1 MTAHIDL
8 HQPNCP
14 KETIDTFRSHLL
26 SLCSQSLS
34 TSGTILVVSYDRN
47 AVNQTG
53 NGHYT
58 LVGGYHPK
66 RDLLLV
72 LETAAFKYPM
82 HWAPLTSIYN
92 GMCSLDKIT
101 GRPRGYMLITKAF
114 DPRIGLI
121 QASSS
126 AQDAQK
132 TRGPS
137 EEENRMARETFTSL
151 RAFAN
156 VNCLLNRLSLFCFAD
171 AAFQYQ
177 TLTMFGSPSSMKF
190 ITFHEKEAFASP
202 SSLLDPDS
210 AGGRLRKV
218 AEEWCSYLMFTPQSN
233 LGKTCCCLLQHD
245 RHNQMGP
252 AHCSPILSPNSPP
265 QSSLTHRCDCPCLI
279 DTLLDKLLSLLNMY
293 RPPGFFFGCQ
303 PLWPNSSSNDNST
316 IETAM
321 QTPDREK
328 VIFELVSSATGRR
341 ARLALERLPR
351 RSYEWLTTDICGPFT
366 YRPVS
371 SLNLGHGG
379 LPFSTTGNSGTPSH
393 LRPACTLPLVTDPK
407 IRATTLLTAF
417 LLAFPYHTVPKPRVT
432 SENENN
438 AANTGTFIE
447 KLDSSEHLLDEL
459 PKRSGQMCFTVLTP
473 GTRNELTA
481 LSNILSQLVM
491 IRRPL
496 GTRCMEVKKDNH

>member
-1 MTAHIDL
+1 M
-8 HQPNCP
+8 
-14 KETIDTFRSHLL
+14 

-34 TSGTILVVSYDRN
+34 TSGTILVVSYDRK

-92 GMCSLDKIT
+92 GMRSLDKIT

-137 EEENRMARETFTSL
+137 EEENQMAKETLNSS

-156 VNCLLNRLSLFCFAD
+156 VNYLLNRLSLFCFAD
-171 AAFQYQ
+171 AAFQ
-177 TLTMFGSPSSMKF
+177 
-190 ITFHEKEAFASP
+190 AFTSP

-218 AEEWCSYLMFTPQSN
+218 TEEWCSYLMFTPQSN
-233 LGKTCCCLLQHD
+233 LGKTCCCLLQPNRNSEHD
-245 RHNQMGP
+245 NYNQTGP

-265 QSSLTHRCDCPCLI
+265 QSSRTHRCDCPCLI

-303 PLWPNSSSNDNST
+303 PLWPNSSGNANST

-321 QTPDREK
+321 Q

-351 RSYEWLTTDICGPFT
+351 RSYEWLTTDICGPLT

-393 LRPACTLPLVTDPK
+393 LRPACALPLVTDPK

-417 LLAFPYHTVPKPRVT
+417 LLAFPYHTVPKPQIK

-438 AANTGTFIE
+438 AAATGTFIE
-447 KLDSSEHLLDEL
+447 KLVSSEHLLDDL
-459 PKRSGQMCFTVLTP
+459 PKRSGQTCFTVLTP

-481 LSNILSQLVM
+481 LSNILSQLIT
-491 IRRPL
+491 IRKPP
-496 GTRCMEVKKDNH
+496 GTRCMEAKNNH